1 MRQIKKKTKQS
12 NPSLCVDGSIGKQR
26 KLSKAEDQHLKK
38 INNTQTRKLSEVR
51 TGKCH
56 KIKQLKYKQEIER
69 AKKEFEE

>member
-1 MRQIKKKTKQS
+1 M
-12 NPSLCVDGSIGKQR
+12 DGSIGRQR

-38 INNTQTRKLSEVR
+38 INNPQTRKLSEVR